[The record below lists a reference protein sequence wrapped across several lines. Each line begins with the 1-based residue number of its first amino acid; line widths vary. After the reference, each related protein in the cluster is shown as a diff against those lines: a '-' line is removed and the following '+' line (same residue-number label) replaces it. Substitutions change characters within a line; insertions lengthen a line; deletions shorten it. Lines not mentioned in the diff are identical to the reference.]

1 MSRILLAED
10 DEILTMLIVDTL
22 EDESWHV
29 DEARDGREALKML
42 DVHKYD
48 LVIIDYMMP
57 IFSGVEVI
65 EQVRRGGLNQDVAI
79 MMLSAKSQVA
89 EQQKAL
95 DAGANFF
102 FQKPFS
108 PRQLMD
114 KVREILD
121 EKK

>member
-1 MSRILLAED
+1 MNRILLAED

-22 EDESWHV
+22 EDESWQV
-29 DEARDGREALKML
+29 DEARDGRGALKML

-48 LVIIDYMMP
+48 LLIIDYMMP

-65 EQVRRGGLNQDVAI
+65 EQVRRGGLNQEVAI

-108 PRQLMD
+108 PLQLVD
-114 KVREILD
+114 KVREILN
-121 EKK
+121 EKN